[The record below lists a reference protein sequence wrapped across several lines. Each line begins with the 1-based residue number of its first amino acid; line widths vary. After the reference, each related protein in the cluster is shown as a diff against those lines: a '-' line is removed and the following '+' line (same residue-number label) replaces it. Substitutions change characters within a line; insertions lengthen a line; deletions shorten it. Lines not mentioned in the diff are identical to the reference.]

1 VLRLFLIFLFSSIN
15 LFGYKITSKVGHV
28 DEVVKIKKV
37 IKFQDKNQKENY
49 ILFTENG
56 AYKIQASNNFLTT
69 KVAAYLKTQ
78 EGKSVKIVLHFNY
91 NRLATGQIYQY
102 SRVVC
107 NAFSNEH

>member
-1 VLRLFLIFLFSSIN
+1 VARFFFIFLLSSIN
-15 LFGYKITSKVGHV
+15 LFDICILLNNCFSLYCL
-28 DEVVKIKKV
+28 KIKKV

-49 ILFTENG
+49 VLFTENG
-56 AYKIQASNNFLTT
+56 AYKIQASNDFLTT

-107 NAFSNEH
+107 NAFSE